1 MIEGWQREVGA
12 CETDGGL
19 QALVEAFAGNAA
31 AAALPLLTAMATQ
44 AGTEIRLP
52 YLDDEWL
59 HLRVLPMVL
68 NQTPSATLIP
78 HRASMCLLDTVEYW
92 DAERVICRTSQHRS
106 PGNPLRANA
115 RLSSI
120 HGIEFA
126 AQAMAVHGGL
136 LSPNG
141 AAPSVGLLVSLRD
154 CVLHC
159 ERLDVLDSLH

>member
-1 MIEGWQREVGA
+1 
-12 CETDGGL
+12 
-19 QALVEAFAGNAA
+19 
-31 AAALPLLTAMATQ
+31 
-44 AGTEIRLP
+44 
-52 YLDDEWL
+52 
-59 HLRVLPMVL
+59 MVL
-68 NQTPSATLIP
+68 NQDAIRELIP

-92 DAERVICRTSQHRS
+92 DAERVVCRTSQHRS

-136 LSPNG
+136 LSRKG
-141 AAPSVGLLVSLRD
+141 TAPSVGLLVSLRD

-159 ERLDVLDSLH
+159 ERLDVLDSPLTVEARRITGNNGLTMYGFSVTAATVKKKGRASVLLQGDPAG